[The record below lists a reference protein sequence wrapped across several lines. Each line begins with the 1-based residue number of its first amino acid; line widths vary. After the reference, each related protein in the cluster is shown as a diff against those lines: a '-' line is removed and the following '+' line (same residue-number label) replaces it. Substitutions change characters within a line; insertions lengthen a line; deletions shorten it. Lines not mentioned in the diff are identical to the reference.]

1 MSAPATPDTLTR
13 ILDLPA
19 PMLLIGSV
27 VVVSVL
33 GWLSTS
39 VRNALLLHPYRVRH
53 DGEVHRLLTAGW
65 VHSDVMH
72 LAFNMITLFF
82 FAEKVTSALGVGRF
96 LVLYFT
102 AVVAA
107 FIPTTL
113 RRMGD
118 PRFGSLG
125 ASGAVA
131 AVMFSAILLFPKLK
145 LMLLFVPIPVS
156 GPVFAAVYLAYSAF
170 GSFAGRDGVNH
181 GAHFSGAV
189 YGALLTYLFEP
200 ARVERTIRAMF

>member
-1 MSAPATPDTLTR
+1 MSDALTR
-13 ILDLPA
+13 ILALPA
-19 PMLLIGSV
+19 TTLLIGSV

-33 GWLSTS
+33 GWLSDS
-39 VRNALLLHPYRVRH
+39 LKGALLLRPYLVRSR
-53 DGEVHRLLTAGW
+53 GEVHRLLTAGW
-65 VHSDVMH
+65 VHADVLH

-96 LVLYFT
+96 LLLYFT
-102 AVVAA
+102 AVVAG

-113 RRMGD
+113 RHRREPGY
-118 PRFGSLG
+118 GSLG

-145 LMLLFVPIPVS
+145 LMLLFAPIPVS

-200 ARVERTIRAMF
+200 ARVERTIRMFL